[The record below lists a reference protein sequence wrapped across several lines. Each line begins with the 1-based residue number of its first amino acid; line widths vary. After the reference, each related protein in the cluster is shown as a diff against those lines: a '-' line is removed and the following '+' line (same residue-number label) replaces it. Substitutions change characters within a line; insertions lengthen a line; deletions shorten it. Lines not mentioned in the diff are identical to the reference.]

1 MMRQP
6 DLYQLFHASPELF
19 FEDLSRR
26 LRSMDERIERLSGR
40 IDDLAEAMETF
51 IRHDLPLLRARPDV
65 TAWTF
70 HALMPNAVFDS
81 VYEPEILPTGAK
93 RWVNA
98 TARLAARLALSRAR
112 QYHFEVVIAD
122 FVSPEAEAGFTL
134 KVGGQPCPWLSR
146 EGRVFKALIPEDP
159 AAATLDFALEVD
171 PATCGDRDV
180 SFSFQTIR
188 VFANG
193 TAAAD

>member
-26 LRSMDERIERLSGR
+26 LRTMDERIERLSGR

-51 IRHDLPLLRARPDV
+51 IRQDLPALRARPDV

-70 HALMPNAVFDS
+70 HALMPNAAFDTVF
-81 VYEPEILPTGAK
+81 EPELLPTGAK

-98 TARLAARLALSRAR
+98 TGRLAARLVLARAR
-112 QYHFEVVIAD
+112 QYHFEVHIAD
-122 FVSPEAEAGFTL
+122 FATPEAEASFVL

-146 EGRVFKALIPEDP
+146 EGRVFKALVPEDQE
-159 AAATLDFALEVD
+159 AATLDFVLEID
-171 PATCGDRDV
+171 PATVGDRDV

-188 VFANG
+188 VYAN
-193 TAAAD
+193 AAAD